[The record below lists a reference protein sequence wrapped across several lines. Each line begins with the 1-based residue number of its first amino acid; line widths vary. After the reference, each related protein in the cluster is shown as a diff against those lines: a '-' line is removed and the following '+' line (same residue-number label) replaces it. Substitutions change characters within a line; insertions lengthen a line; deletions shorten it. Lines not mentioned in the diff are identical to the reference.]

1 MDGPSSLSQG
11 LTLLGAVVD
20 RERSGRPGHNAS
32 RLAETTGM
40 ERSRVS
46 RLTQELRT
54 LDYLDRDEGSVF
66 RAGPA
71 FFRAAGAL
79 NEPWLRGAR
88 RELRRLASRFG
99 MTARITVAEGPR
111 ALLLRCESGPRA
123 QDASLRPGMTT
134 PVWCTG
140 GGRALLLD
148 HDRPALEALLDGVQ
162 FVGVGGPAAAR
173 SVAEVADL
181 LARDQAEGLVCAV
194 DEYVAGIT
202 EFALP
207 VRVRGAIAASVSVE
221 GAPVPLATRAA
232 IRRAL
237 GAAVSRLESL

>member
-20 RERSGRPGHNAS
+20 RERSGRQGHNAS
-32 RLAETTGM
+32 RLAEAVGM

-46 RLTQELRT
+46 RLTQELRA
-54 LDYLDRDEGSVF
+54 LDYLGRTEGSVF
-66 RAGPA
+66 TAGPA
-71 FFRAAGAL
+71 FFHAAAAL
-79 NEPWLRGAR
+79 NEPWLRSAR

-99 MTARITVAEGPR
+99 MTARVTVADGPR
-111 ALLLRCESGPRA
+111 ALLLRFESGTGAPH
-123 QDASLRPGMTT
+123 ASVRPGMTT

-148 HDRPALEALLDGVQ
+148 HDRAALHALLDGVQ

-173 SVAEVADL
+173 SIPEVERL
-181 LARDQAEGLVCAV
+181 LERDREEGLVCAA
-194 DEYVAGIT
+194 DEYVAGTT

-207 VRVRGAIAASVSVE
+207 VRLRDGIAASVSVE
-221 GAPVPLATRAA
+221 GAPVPATTRTA
-232 IRRAL
+232 IRRML
-237 GAAVSRLESL
+237 GAAVGRLESV

>member
-32 RLAETTGM
+32 RLAEATAM

-54 LDYLDRDEGSVF
+54 LDYLDRGEGSVF

-71 FFRAAGAL
+71 FFRGAAAL

-99 MTARITVAEGPR
+99 MTARVTVAEGPR
-111 ALLLRCESGPRA
+111 ALLLRCESGTGAP
-123 QDASLRPGMTT
+123 DASLRPGMTT

-148 HDRPALEALLDGVQ
+148 LDRPALDSLLDGVQ

-173 SVAEVADL
+173 SIPEVADL
-181 LARDQAEGLVCAV
+181 LTRDREEGLVCAV

-207 VRVRGAIAASVSVE
+207 VRLRGEIAASVSVE
-221 GAPVPLATRAA
+221 GPPVTLATRAA

-237 GAAVSRLESL
+237 AAAVSRLESL

>member
-11 LTLLGAVVD
+11 LTLLSAVLD
-20 RERSGRPGHNAS
+20 RERSGRQGHNAS
-32 RLAETTGM
+32 RLAETTAM

-54 LDYLDRDEGSVF
+54 LDYLDRAEGSVF

-79 NEPWLRGAR
+79 NEPWLRAAR

-99 MTARITVAEGPR
+99 TTARVTVSDGPR
-111 ALLLRCESGPRA
+111 AVLLRFESGTGAP
-123 QDASLRPGMTT
+123 DASIRPGMTT

-148 HDRPALEALLDGVQ
+148 HDRPALETLLDGVQ

-173 SVAEVADL
+173 SVPEVERLLDRDRAD
-181 LARDQAEGLVCAV
+181 GLVCAA

-207 VRVRGAIAASVSVE
+207 VRLGGAIAASVSVE
-221 GAPVPLATRAA
+221 GAPVPVATRAT

-237 GAAVSRLESL
+237 AGAVSRLESV